1 MFQRIQI
8 IRQRFPDQFWLM
20 LVGVLISSAGA
31 SMIWPFLMIYVS
43 GKLNLELSTVAS
55 LITINATTSLVSSL
69 FAGSIADS
77 RGRKIVMVVSLLT
90 NGVIYLFMS
99 QADSYITFAVLMFL
113 TGASNPLYQV
123 GADAM
128 LADLIPENDRPQA
141 YAIQRTVNNAGIA
154 IGPAIGGFI
163 ASRSYTVAFIGAA
176 AGMLI
181 YGLLMITRAKETL
194 HFSRNAKIENYL
206 TKQNGFSI
214 VLKDHKYL
222 IFVSLIALGLVAPS
236 MMWVLLAVYA
246 KTNFGLPESLYGW
259 IPTTNA
265 LMCVFLQV
273 FITRSTLRFSR
284 LTVASFGMLVYA
296 IGVGAIAFMSHFW
309 GFWLSMV
316 IITIGELLLIPTATT
331 FVADLAPAS
340 SRGRYMSIYWFGWGV
355 ARACA
360 PLFGGFLNDNISPR
374 AIWIGGLLIGLS
386 SAMGLFIFQ
395 KVAYKNLGK
404 IG

>member
-1 MFQRIQI
+1 
-8 IRQRFPDQFWLM
+8 M

>member
-1 MFQRIQI
+1 
-8 IRQRFPDQFWLM
+8 
-20 LVGVLISSAGA
+20 
-31 SMIWPFLMIYVS
+31 MIWPFLMIYVS

>member
-1 MFQRIQI
+1 
-8 IRQRFPDQFWLM
+8 
-20 LVGVLISSAGA
+20 
-31 SMIWPFLMIYVS
+31 MIWPFLMIYVS

-222 IFVSLIALGLVAPS
+222 IFVSLIALGLMAPS